1 MTDPKPA
8 KKKGPAKAN
17 MAPIAQDDKLTHE
30 QEEFCKLYVQT
41 NHKGPSYRDA
51 YNAHHQ
57 DEKVVWRRATKL
69 LMFPK
74 IIDRIE
80 ELRERALE
88 KHDVT
93 VESLLRELE
102 EARKAALSAETAQ
115 ASAAVAATMGKA
127 KITGLE
133 KSKVELTG
141 ADGAAL
147 MPSRIELVAPNVN
160 IPD

>member
-8 KKKGPAKAN
+8 KKKGPAKACQSLPPN
-17 MAPIAQDDKLTHE
+17 SDKCTPA
-30 QEEFCKLYVQT
+30 EEEYCKLYVQT
-41 NHKGPSYRDA
+41 GHKVPSYREA
-51 YNAHHQ
+51 YGAHHQ
-57 DEKVVWRRATKL
+57 DEKTIWRRATRI
-69 LMFPK
+69 MTYPK
-74 IIDRIE
+74 VIKRIE
-80 ELRERALE
+80 ELKERAMK

-93 VESLLRELE
+93 VESLLLELE
-102 EARKAALSAETAQ
+102 EARKAALNAETAQ

>member
-8 KKKGPAKAN
+8 KKKGPAKACQSLPPN
-17 MAPIAQDDKLTHE
+17 SDKCTPA
-30 QEEFCKLYVQT
+30 EEEYCKLYVQT
-41 NHKGPSYRDA
+41 GQKGPSYREA
-51 YNAHHQ
+51 YGAHHQ
-57 DEKVVWRRATKL
+57 DEKTIWRRATRI
-69 LMFPK
+69 MTYPK
-74 IIDRIE
+74 VIKRIE
-80 ELRERALE
+80 ELKERAMK

-93 VESLLRELE
+93 VESLLIELE
-102 EARKAALSAETAQ
+102 EARKAALNAETAQ

-160 IPD
+160 VPD

>member
-1 MTDPKPA
+1 M
-8 KKKGPAKAN
+8 
-17 MAPIAQDDKLTHE
+17 
-30 QEEFCKLYVQT
+30 
-41 NHKGPSYRDA
+41 
-51 YNAHHQ
+51 
-57 DEKVVWRRATKL
+57 
-69 LMFPK
+69 MFPK

-93 VESLLRELE
+93 VESLIKELE
-102 EARKAALSAETAQ
+102 EARKKALDAETPQ

-141 ADGAAL
+141 ADGTPL
-147 MPSRIELVAPNVN
+147 MPSRIELVAPDVN
-160 IPD
+160 SKN